1 MNIKANKH
9 FKKEFLLKIE
19 ELLLKEKQEL
29 ISKLEKLGKK
39 IPDSIDDYDADYLDM
54 GSDEDDNVHEIE
66 EYSVNVVTEE
76 NLEKQLR
83 DVNTSLKRLENGTYG
98 ICKYT
103 GKPIEEKRLLARPTS
118 SSSIEAKKYLQNT

>member
-1 MNIKANKH
+1 MTIKTNKH
-9 FKKEFLLKIE
+9 FKREFLLKIE
-19 ELLLKEKQEL
+19 KLLLGEKQEI

-39 IPDSIDDYDADYLDM
+39 IPDSVDDYDADYLDM
-54 GSDEDDNVHEIE
+54 GSDEDDNVHEVE
-66 EYSVNVVTEE
+66 EYSINVVTEE

-83 DVNTSLKRLENGTYG
+83 DVNTSLKRLEDGTYG

-103 GKPIEEKRLLARPTS
+103 GKPIGEKRLLARPTS

>member
-1 MNIKANKH
+1 MTIKANKH
-9 FKKEFLLKIE
+9 FKKDFLLKIQD
-19 ELLLKEKQEL
+19 LLLKEKQE
-29 ISKLEKLGKK
+29 IIVKLEKLGKK
-39 IPDSIDDYDADYLDM
+39 IPDSVDDYDADYLDM

-83 DVNTSLKRLENGTYG
+83 DINSAIKRLGDGTYG
-98 ICKYT
+98 VCKYT
-103 GKPIEEKRLLARPTS
+103 GKPISEKRLLARPTS